1 MGVYDGIRA
10 TLEYTL
16 ANTSGLPTGIA
27 WENVNGF
34 SPTTGTP
41 YMTTLLLPTYRRPA
55 VRGLNP
61 QQRYQGL
68 FQVNIF
74 VPKGSGPAV
83 ADDYA
88 DIVLGAFDA
97 TTDLTYNSV
106 TVPIEYAERTQG
118 IDKDPWYQVICN
130 IGWYYY
136 N

>member
-1 MGVYDGIRA
+1 MGVYSDVRHVF
-10 TLEYTL
+10 EYTL
-16 ANTSGLPTGIA
+16 ANTSGLPTSIA
-27 WENVNGF
+27 WENIQF
-34 SPTTGTP
+34 TPATGTP
-41 YMTTLLLPTYRRPA
+41 YLSTLLLPTYRRPA
-55 VRGLNP
+55 VRGLSP

-74 VPKGSGPAV
+74 VPHQAGPSV
-83 ADDYA
+83 ADGYA
-88 DIVLGAFDA
+88 ETILSTFNA

-118 IDKDPWYQVICN
+118 MVKEPWYHVVCN